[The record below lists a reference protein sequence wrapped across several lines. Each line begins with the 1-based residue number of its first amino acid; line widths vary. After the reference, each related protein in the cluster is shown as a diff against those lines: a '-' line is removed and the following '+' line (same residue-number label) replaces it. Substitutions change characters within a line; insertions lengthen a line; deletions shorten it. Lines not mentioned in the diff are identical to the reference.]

1 MKRYLYLFFWFFLR
15 VLVWLKRVAVWAFHL
30 LVRLGNASLTLW
42 RRSLG
47 IWWYKAAFLFTRI
60 FRRLH
65 WSWEGGVMAWLG
77 ERWTLQVVVLVMLLI
92 IMIPHSRV
100 YTRPDQAVPG
110 RGTVLYQLVGPGDL
124 EFEIEEIEVDL
135 TTLSPL
141 ETRSW
146 REGAVIVELPGG
158 GAVGLDRLEPQE
170 IVGVSAGGAA
180 LAKPSILPGTQLP
193 SANGARVRTE
203 IVYHTVQPGE
213 VIVRLAELYGVEVET
228 ILWANNLSLR
238 SYIRP
243 GDKLKI
249 LPTDGV
255 IHQVRR
261 GETMGKIS
269 QLYKAKPEEIIKFN
283 KLQEGG
289 ADIVVGEELVIP
301 GGVKPQPVY
310 VPARRPSGFAGI
322 SAPPPLSVPSG
333 SGYIWPT
340 TARHITQYFGWRHT
354 GLDIAGPAGTP
365 VYASLSGV
373 VTRSSCGWN
382 GGYGCY
388 IIIDH
393 GNGLQTLYGHNSRH
407 YVSVG
412 EAVTQG
418 QTIAAMGSTGRS
430 TGSHVH
436 FEIRVRGSRQNPL
449 RYVR

>member
-1 MKRYLYLFFWFFLR
+1 MRIALLFLKGLVVIRRFFVKFCGTFFGPGWRAMKWLGRKGLVESYRAFSGVKRATRGPASGSRWHVLYFFSGRWVVHVSMFLI
-15 VLVWLKRVAVWAFHL
+15 AL
-30 LVRLGNASLTLW
+30 LVGFINISGSEVRAEGFGEKSLLFRMVIDELAPVVEEVTSETAVAERDIPDYFEAGLVSSALGGTDTHSLNDSYVT
-42 RRSLG
+42 
-47 IWWYKAAFLFTRI
+47 T
-60 FRRLH
+60 
-65 WSWEGGVMAWLG
+65 
-77 ERWTLQVVVLVMLLI
+77 
-92 IMIPHSRV
+92 
-100 YTRPDQAVPG
+100 
-110 RGTVLYQLVGPGDL
+110 TV
-124 EFEIEEIEVDL
+124 
-135 TTLSPL
+135 
-141 ETRSW
+141 
-146 REGAVIVELPGG
+146 G
-158 GAVGLDRLEPQE
+158 GAVVAPTLVE
-170 IVGVSAGGAA
+170 S
-180 LAKPSILPGTQLP
+180 KPSVAP
-193 SANGARVRTE
+193 RT
-203 IVYHTVQPGE
+203 
-213 VIVRLAELYGVEVET
+213 EVET
-228 ILWANNLSLR
+228 YMIADGDTLGGIADRYGLSLNTLLWANGLSFR
-238 SYIRP
+238 ST
-243 GDKLKI
+243 LKI
-249 LPTDGV
+249 GQGLTIPPTDGV

-261 GETMGKIS
+261 GETVGKIA

-322 SAPPPLSVPSG
+322 LAPPHLSVPSG

-382 GGYGCY
+382 GGYGGY